1 MISKVMRFLGH
12 FMPTQEGELS
22 VSQSDGKARIYRGA
36 AVRVLEDQGNKGVAN
51 GYASLDGSALVPTS
65 QLGTGTA
72 NSSTFLRGD
81 GTWAAGGGGGVSDHT
96 LLSNLAWTASGHTG
110 TASRVAGFDGAGAAA
125 YLTGRDVCNFVL
137 TTRGDMM
144 YRDATEATR
153 LPIGAAN
160 RLLMSDGTDPAWAA
174 PADVRTALDLATYYQ
189 PLDSDLTALAALA
202 STGLLAR
209 TGAATY
215 ALRTLTGPAAGIT
228 VSDGD
233 GVSGNPTLALADD
246 LAALEGLGSTGIAV
260 RTASNTWAQRTVT
273 SSDST
278 VTITNPGGVAGNID
292 LSASGISAVAAV
304 SSSIPCG
311 CGVAGD
317 VTFDGTSSVSGFGA
331 PSSRIYTCPT
341 GPEIEYDD
349 VTIDTTGGDVTIIP
363 AGVLIRARTVTITG
377 SGTVT
382 FRASGSNASG
392 ITAGAGAAVATSS
405 MFYAGVSGASGRT
418 TSTGGAAGG
427 GVTSAGSVSFGRDG
441 LVGADCKDGITVRA
455 GGTAGGASRNYVTT
469 PNTYGSLPQFATN
482 GALYLNTSS
491 ARSDYIA
498 YGAPAH
504 GGSAAQLGAGG
515 SANSGGGGG
524 SGCPQVWCIGTLDTG
539 TATLIID
546 SSGGTG
552 ANATTSV
559 NAAAGG
565 GSGGNASLA
574 MLFVNVIRGSVAVQ
588 VKSNGGNGGNGS
600 MVGTGV
606 YANGGPGGHGNYA
619 VVLYGSAVTTPTA
632 SATAGTSGTPVG
644 VGYAALG
651 TPVAGTTIVTRL
663 T

>member
-1 MISKVMRFLGH
+1 MKKPLLFAALSRRVAGITEQAQLYFDTIRRTPVVIT
-12 FMPTQEGELS
+12 PAGESLP
-22 VSQSDGKARIYRGA
+22 
-36 AVRVLEDQGNKGVAN
+36 LENRSAKGSAG
-51 GYASLDGSALVPTS
+51 GYASLDSSTLIPIP
-65 QLGTGTA
+65 QLGTGTPDG
-72 NSSTFLRGD
+72 TKFLRD
-81 GTWAAGGGGGVSDHT
+81 DRTWAVPAGGGGGAPTGAQYLTLATDGTLTAERVLTPSAPLSGSD
-96 LLSNLAWTASGHTG
+96 G
-110 TASRVAGFDGAGAAA
+110 GAGSA
-125 YLTGRDVCNFVL
+125 YTVSLSGWSG
-137 TTRGDMM
+137 TTDGDML
-144 YRDATEATR
+144 YRNGSAV
-153 LPIGAAN
+153 
-160 RLLMSDGTDPAWAA
+160 GTKTPAQA
-174 PADVRTALDLATYYQ
+174 RTWLDLATYYQ

-215 ALRTLTGPAAGIT
+215 APRTLTGPAAGIT

-246 LAALEGLGSTGIAV
+246 LAALEGLSSTGLAV

-317 VTFDGTSSVSGFGA
+317 VTFDGTTSVTGFGA

-377 SGTVT
+377 SGTVR
-382 FRASGSNASG
+382 FLAAGSNASG
-392 ITAGAGAAVATSS
+392 LTAGAGAAVATSS
-405 MFYAGVSGASGRT
+405 MFYAGASG
-418 TSTGGAAGG
+418 TGGRNTSAGG
-427 GVTSAGSVSFGRDG
+427 AGGTGITSAGSVSFGRDG
-441 LVGADCKDGITVRA
+441 LVGADCKDGVTVRA
-455 GGTAGGASRNYVTT
+455 GGTLGNASRNYATT
-469 PNTYGSLPQFATN
+469 PNTYGSLPQFATS
-482 GALYLNTSS
+482 GALYLHTSS

-515 SANSGGGGG
+515 SAASGGGGG

-546 SSGGTG
+546 SSGGNG

-565 GSGGNASLA
+565 GGGGNASLA
-574 MLFVNVIRGSVAVQ
+574 MLFVNVIRGSNAVQ

>member
-1 MISKVMRFLGH
+1 MLFYSTIRKRLQVVTPDGQVLDVEHTARQGVAGGYPSLNGNGYVYTAQLG
-12 FMPTQEGELS
+12 S
-22 VSQSDGKARIYRGA
+22 GA
-36 AVRVLEDQGNKGVAN
+36 AGAGAK
-51 GYASLDGSALVPTS
+51 
-65 QLGTGTA
+65 
-72 NSSTFLRGD
+72 FLAD
-81 GTWAAGGGGGVSDHT
+81 DYTWKAGGGGGGAPTDAQYLTLTTNATLTDERTLSLTLPLSGSD
-96 LLSNLAWTASGHTG
+96 G
-110 TASRVAGFDGAGAAA
+110 GAGAA
-125 YLTGRDVCNFVL
+125 YTVTLSGWSG
-137 TTRGDMM
+137 TTDGDML
-144 YRDATEATR
+144 YR
-153 LPIGAAN
+153 N
-160 RLLMSDGTDPAWAA
+160 GTAVGTKTPAQA
-174 PADVRTALDLATYYQ
+174 RTWLDLTTYYQ
-189 PLDSDLTALAALA
+189 PLDADLTALAALA
-202 STGLLAR
+202 TTGLVAR
-209 TGAATY
+209 TGAGTVA
-215 ALRTLTGPAAGIT
+215 ARTLTGPAAGIT
-228 VSDGD
+228 VSNGD

-246 LAALEGLGSTGIAV
+246 LAALEGLSSTGIAV
-260 RTASNTWAQRTVT
+260 RTGSATWAQRTVT

-304 SSSIPCG
+304 ASSIPCG

-317 VTFDGTSSVSGFGA
+317 VTFDGTTSVTGFGA

-392 ITAGAGAAVATSS
+392 TTAGAGAAVATSS

-418 TSTGGAAGG
+418 TSTGGAGG
-427 GVTSAGSVSFGRDG
+427 TGVTSAGSVSFGRDG
-441 LVGADCKDGITVRA
+441 LVGADCKDGVTVRA
-455 GGTAGGASRNYVTT
+455 GGTAGNASRNYVTT

-515 SANSGGGGG
+515 SAASGGGGG

-574 MLFVNVIRGSVAVQ
+574 MLFVNAIRGSVAVQ

-619 VVLYGSAVTTPTA
+619 VILYGSAVTTPTA
-632 SATAGTSGTPVG
+632 TATAGTSGTPVG

-651 TPVAGTTIVTRL
+651 TPVAGTAIVTRL